1 MFLTLI
7 NVTYFQNYFL
17 NLDLHASMFFI
28 KYCLPSK
35 FVFLKDCLPLK
46 VVFNNLVISIKGSLK
61 KILILAPIKAN
72 VCNNTV
78 GLIFFQI
85 ALIRSGMLCT
95 LSRQRLLRDSFKLWI
110 SLYFNSFTNTSV
122 FCFCQENWIIKTYLL
137 FFRRNKT
144 EHCWGSRSPQHQ
156 FIQYWLEGRS
166 YFELAAKANLGLL
179 NVKVKNK
186 VKVKTTKKFW
196 NSRIL
201 SVLENY

>member
-1 MFLTLI
+1 M
-7 NVTYFQNYFL
+7 
-17 NLDLHASMFFI
+17 SSI
-28 KYCLPSK
+28 KGCFPDRSSSIKGRLQS
-35 FVFLKDCLPLK
+35 F
-46 VVFNNLVISIKGSLK
+46 VISIKGSLK
-61 KILILAPIKAN
+61 KILILAPIKEN

-156 FIQYWLEGRS
+156 FIWYWLEGE
-166 YFELAAKANLGLL
+166 ELFWISRLHLVWSESSSTL
-179 NVKVKNK
+179 VKCESQNQ
-186 VKVKTTKKFW
+186 
-196 NSRIL
+196 S
-201 SVLENY
+201 